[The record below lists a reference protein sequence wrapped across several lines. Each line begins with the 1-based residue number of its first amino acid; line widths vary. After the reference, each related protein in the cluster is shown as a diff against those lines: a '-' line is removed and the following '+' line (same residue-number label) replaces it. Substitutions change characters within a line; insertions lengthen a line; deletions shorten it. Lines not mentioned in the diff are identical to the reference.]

1 MKKLLF
7 LFLIIII
14 SSLSTF
20 AMTYEEASTQ
30 NKPIVI
36 LFYMDGC
43 SACME
48 YKPYFRSLA
57 SKYSDKYNFVEENI
71 NNSIVAS
78 AFSLATVPAVGIIN
92 PIKNQGFK
100 LDNQCMWDQKCV
112 ENNLNKYS
120 P

>member
-7 LFLIIII
+7 LFFIIFT

-20 AMTYEEASTQ
+20 AMTYDEASTQ

-48 YKPYFRSLA
+48 YKPIFRNYA
-57 SKYSDKYNFVEENI
+57 SKYSYKYNFVEENI
-71 NNSIVAS
+71 HNSIIAS

-92 PIKNQGFK
+92 PVKNQGFK
-100 LDNQCMWDQKCV
+100 LDNQCMWDQNCV
-112 ENNLNKYS
+112 EANLNKYS